1 MAPGSGIRLALNAFE
16 LFDLGKGRPFMF
28 IESDAIPTPLPRRS
42 LSRIVFKGGWGLG
55 QRWILGSAV
64 LAFFFLQV
72 SGAGQEQRAEKA
84 TVHIVVVDGFGDDLG
99 EANVASFK
107 DSDTGQDLAGRFHEN
122 TATGIPYNV
131 YQIRVHQVG
140 FFTAEVTAQVFQ
152 PDVWV
157 VIGLRYGEELPVF
170 PAARLQLS
178 GTIKN
183 LDSGEQP
190 VYLKL
195 VGVYSD
201 FIMETRVEATGHSG
215 TFTLAGVIPDG
226 KYILITLGRTKM
238 LDVRQLD
245 VAFPVR
251 DPIVI
256 DLARGNHLL
265 PGRAGHH

>member
-1 MAPGSGIRLALNAFE
+1 ML
-16 LFDLGKGRPFMF
+16 
-28 IESDAIPTPLPRRS
+28 
-42 LSRIVFKGGWGLG
+42 
-55 QRWILGSAV
+55 QRWILVGAA
-64 LAFFFLQV
+64 LTFILLQV
-72 SGAGQEQRAEKA
+72 SSADQQQRSEKA

-99 EANVASFK
+99 EAVVTSFR
-107 DSDTGQDLAGRFHEN
+107 DFGTGQDLAGRFHEN

-140 FFTAEVTAQVFQ
+140 FFTAQVTAQVFQ

-157 VIGLRYGEELPVF
+157 VIGLRYGEELPAF

-178 GTIKN
+178 GSIKN
-183 LDSGEQP
+183 LDLGEEP

-201 FIMETRVEATGHSG
+201 FIMESRVEATGHSG

-226 KYILITLGRTKM
+226 KYILMTLGRTKI

-245 VAFPVR
+245 VKVPVPT
-251 DPIVI
+251 PIVI
-256 DLARGNHLL
+256 DLARGNDLL
-265 PGRAGHH
+265 PGRTGHH